1 VTWNALDGFA
11 TGKRQERRQEILTP
25 EPIADFA
32 REVFGGQIAFDPCP
46 ASDLSGFVKP
56 QGWSHGDGLLD
67 PWPNGTFCNP
77 PYKYLK
83 KWLIKALGEAG
94 TGRSNIVLAPARSH
108 RTWWREARNKA
119 SFVLELNPVTFVGY
133 TAVFPVPMVLFGFN
147 CTRVETKLGEYA
159 PWPASLTS

>member
-11 TGKRQERRQEILTP
+11 TGKRQERKQEILTP

-32 REVFGGQIAFDPCP
+32 REVFGGQITFDPCP
-46 ASDLSGFVKP
+46 AADLSGFVRP

-83 KWLIKALGEAG
+83 KWLAKALAEAG
-94 TGRSNIVLAPARSH
+94 TGRSSIVLAPSRSH
-108 RTWWREARNKA
+108 RTWWRGARNKA

-147 CTRVETKLGEYA
+147 CTRVETKLGEYP